1 MFTNSLDEATE
12 GVCDS
17 SRGHTN
23 PGDAVGPRRGTEE
36 MSLLYPRHKGGS
48 LRGRKELPA
57 RAEVAERG
65 GQRGTRV
72 GRRVGSGSGF
82 LHAWPQPLKEL
93 SPSLFVTCHKE
104 TFLPA
109 CTAYGSGAPSCP
121 LRLSLHSSSPSP
133 ITKCALGIVCSD
145 RHGLGPQE
153 LSPPPRTLPG
163 DSRSPRRLGSHHPGP
178 TCPPHLCCPGRTP
191 ATVLA
196 TPGGSSSC
204 VASALCVLA
213 QLYTNLRSRR

>member
-1 MFTNSLDEATE
+1 
-12 GVCDS
+12 
-17 SRGHTN
+17 
-23 PGDAVGPRRGTEE
+23 
-36 MSLLYPRHKGGS
+36 MSLLYPRHKGGG

-65 GQRGTRV
+65 GQRRTRA

-82 LHAWPQPLKEL
+82 LHAWPLPLKEL

-153 LSPPPRTLPG
+153 LSPPPRTVPG
-163 DSRSPRRLGSHHPGP
+163 DEQESQEAWITPPWPL
-178 TCPPHLCCPGRTP
+178 TCPSHLCCPGRTP

>member
-1 MFTNSLDEATE
+1 
-12 GVCDS
+12 
-17 SRGHTN
+17 
-23 PGDAVGPRRGTEE
+23 
-36 MSLLYPRHKGGS
+36 MSLLYPRHKGGG

-65 GQRGTRV
+65 GQRRTRA

-82 LHAWPQPLKEL
+82 LHAWPLPLKEL

-153 LSPPPRTLPG
+153 LSPPPRTVPG
-163 DSRSPRRLGSHHPGP
+163 DEQESQEAWITPPW
-178 TCPPHLCCPGRTP
+178 PHLPTPSLLPWAHTSNCPGNSRWELLLCGQCSLCISSIIHQSEKQTMSHQINSP
-191 ATVLA
+191 ASQ
-196 TPGGSSSC
+196 GKK
-204 VASALCVLA
+204 VAPLV
-213 QLYTNLRSRR
+213 